1 MVAETPRLPNFV
13 IAGAAKAGTSFAASR
28 LSRHPDI
35 FLPTH
40 KECSYFAF
48 ADAPPRFRGP
58 GDDLLNRMVISDPA
72 RYRELFTDVGP
83 RRAVGEASVVYLSRP
98 DSFARI
104 RATLGPAAKA
114 IVLLRNPADRAF
126 SAWSHLVRDGREK
139 LNFPDALA
147 AEPERIEA
155 GWEPLWAY
163 RGSGYYTEG
172 LRTAFAQLGRDNVGV
187 WLYDDLQA
195 RPLEV
200 LHEMCGFLD
209 VPTAGFRPDTEQRV
223 NASGV
228 PRSAFVNWLAYGV
241 RHRFKLGWLLPVPAV
256 RERIKTRIGNANLRP
271 LLFDPG
277 HRAEL
282 IQDFRAE
289 IDSLAT
295 LLDRDLTPW
304 YSPAGGRS
312 PGMPAASSPAFPG

>member
-1 MVAETPRLPNFV
+1 MTNQISESAGNLQQAARLPNFV
-13 IAGAAKAGTSFAASR
+13 IAGAAKSGTSFAASR

-48 ADAPPRFRGP
+48 QDDPPRFTGP
-58 GDDLLNRMVISDPA
+58 GDDLLNRMVISDLN
-72 RYRELFTDVGP
+72 RYRELFRDAGARPV
-83 RRAVGEASVVYLSRP
+83 VGEASVIYLARP
-98 DSFARI
+98 SSFARM
-104 RATLGPAAKA
+104 RATLGPGVKA

-139 LNFPDALA
+139 LSFRDALA
-147 AEPERIEA
+147 AEPDRIAA

-163 RGSGYYTEG
+163 RSSGYYAEQ
-172 LRTAFAQLGRDNVGV
+172 LRTAFAELGRANVGV
-187 WLYDDLQA
+187 WLYDDVQE
-195 RPLEV
+195 RPLDV
-200 LHEMCGFLD
+200 LHDMCRFLE
-209 VPTAGFRPDTEQRV
+209 VPVDGFRPNTEARV

-271 LLFDPG
+271 LLFDPR

-282 IQDFRAE
+282 VEEFAGE
-289 IDSLAT
+289 IESLAT
-295 LLDRDLTPW
+295 LLERDLRRW
-304 YSPAGGRS
+304 HE
-312 PGMPAASSPAFPG
+312 PAAASAID

>member
-1 MVAETPRLPNFV
+1 VTAPGRLPNFV

-35 FLPTH
+35 FLPAH

-48 ADAPPRFRGP
+48 QNDPPNFSGP
-58 GDDLLNRMVISDPA
+58 GDELLNRMVISDEQ
-72 RYRELFTDVGP
+72 RYRELFRDTGG

-98 DSFARI
+98 ESFARM
-104 RATLGPAAKA
+104 RAGLGPAAKA

-139 LNFPDALA
+139 LSFPDALV
-147 AEPERIEA
+147 AERKRIDA

-163 RGSGYYTEG
+163 RGSGHYTAG
-172 LRTAFAQLGRDNVGV
+172 LRAAFAALGRDNVGV
-187 WLYDDLQA
+187 WLYDDVTA
-195 RPLEV
+195 RPLQM
-200 LHEMCGFLD
+200 LHEMCEFLD
-209 VPTAGFRPDTEQRV
+209 VPTAGFRPDTTQRV

-271 LLFDPG
+271 LVFDPAD
-277 HRAEL
+277 RARL
-282 IQDFRAE
+282 IEDFRPE
-289 IDSLAT
+289 VESLAT
-295 LLDRDLTPW
+295 LLDRDLTRWWGPE
-304 YSPAGGRS
+304 AGRS
-312 PGMPAASSPAFPG
+312 PGTPAASSPALPG

>member
-1 MVAETPRLPNFV
+1 VVADTRRLPNFV

-48 ADAPPRFRGP
+48 ADDPPRFRGP
-58 GDDLLNRMVISDPA
+58 GDELLNRMVISDLD
-72 RYRELFTDVGP
+72 RYRDLFRDVGP

-98 DSFARI
+98 ESFARM
-104 RATLGPAAKA
+104 RATLGEGVKA

-126 SAWSHLVRDGREK
+126 SAWSHLVRDAREK
-139 LNFPDALA
+139 LSFAQALV
-147 AEPERIEA
+147 AEPERMAA

-172 LRTAFAQLGRDNVGV
+172 LRTAFAELGRDNVGV
-187 WLYDDLQA
+187 WLYDDVAA
-195 RPLEV
+195 RPLDM
-200 LHEMCGFLD
+200 LYEMCEFLD
-209 VPTAGFRPDTEQRV
+209 VPTAGFRPDTEERV

-241 RHRFKLGWLLPVPAV
+241 RHRFKLGWLLPVP
-256 RERIKTRIGNANLRP
+256 RR
-271 LLFDPG
+271 DPG
-277 HRAEL
+277 VGDGAR
-282 IQDFRAE
+282 
-289 IDSLAT
+289 
-295 LLDRDLTPW
+295 
-304 YSPAGGRS
+304 
-312 PGMPAASSPAFPG
+312 PGSGLVVRPEG